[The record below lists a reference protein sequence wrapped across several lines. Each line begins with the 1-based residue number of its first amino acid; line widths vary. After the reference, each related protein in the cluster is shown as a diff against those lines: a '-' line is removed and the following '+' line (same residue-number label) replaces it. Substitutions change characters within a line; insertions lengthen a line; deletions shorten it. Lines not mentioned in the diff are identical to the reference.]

1 MVTGVCVE
9 EAQRIVSC
17 SGIDDL
23 IYSREG
29 KGSFGQALL
38 RSLKSTHTRQDLSFF
53 GTITR
58 FASQSGCFMSLINLA
73 SNNLASSS
81 PIACLF
87 GSEKRRRACL
97 TGLNPF
103 WMFRLCSAKLRGI
116 LGMSE
121 GCQVKISQFSCRNSR
136 SAASTSGFSRAPM
149 EAVLLGFVG
158 WTWNFTISSA
168 GLKDVDLDLLSSI
181 TSSLLTVERSAV
193 SSSATKASDS
203 ASRANAALLFS
214 ARSAMSGSLARVIIP
229 FGPASLASC
238 TRNGVL
244 LGRL

>member
-9 EAQRIVSC
+9 ETQRIMSC
-17 SGIDDL
+17 GGIDNL
-23 IYSREG
+23 IDTGEG

-38 RSLKSTHTRQDLSFF
+38 RSLKSTHRRQDLSFF

-58 FASQSGCFMSLINLA
+58 FASQSGCFMSLMNLT

-103 WMFRLCSAKLRGI
+103 WTFKLCSASLRGI
-116 LGMSE
+116 PGISE
-121 GCQVKISQFSCRNSR
+121 GCQAKMSQFSRRNSR
-136 SAASTSGFSRAPM
+136 SAASTSGLSCALM
-149 EAVLLGFVG
+149 ETVLLGSIG
-158 WTWNFTISSA
+158 WTWNLTISSA
-168 GLKDVDLDLLSSI
+168 GLKEEDLDLLSSI
-181 TSSLLTVERSAV
+181 TSSLLTVDRSAV

-203 ASRANAALLFS
+203 ASRANATVLFS
-214 ARSAMSGSLARVIIP
+214 ARSAMSESLARVMIP
-229 FGPASLASC
+229 FGPGILSFMYP
-238 TRNGVL
+238 
-244 LGRL
+244 